1 MSILLGID
9 TGGTYT
15 DAVLFDEDKGVIE
28 TAKALTTRH
37 DLSVGIAG
45 AVSGALVASGIPA
58 SEVGLVS
65 LSTTL
70 ATNALVEGQGGRVCL
85 ILIGFDETALGRAGL
100 AEALQDDPYIIVSG
114 GHNADGSQGAPFDA
128 DYLASS
134 LEALRGQISAV
145 AVAGQFAVRN
155 PAHEVQ
161 ARDLIWEQTGLPV
174 TCSHELS
181 SKLDGPRRA
190 LTCVLNTRLIS
201 LIHHLIA
208 SAEKHFSDVGIDA
221 PVMVVRGD
229 GALIS
234 AEVAKLKP
242 IETILSGPAASV
254 VGASW
259 LTGQK
264 NAIVSDIGGTTTD
277 SAVLQ
282 DGQPRLDTQGATV
295 GGWRTM
301 VEAVDMRTIG
311 LGGDSEVRVVPQ
323 GTKLRMELGP
333 RRVIPLC
340 LFAKDNRELVYQTL
354 ERQAKRGRH
363 EDYDGIFVTAIG
375 RTSAH
380 LAALPEKEQ
389 ALLDEITP
397 APLALDKA
405 LKTRMQLGT
414 LNRLVSRGLVM
425 LSAVTPTDASHV
437 LGTYQTWDV
446 EAAERGLAVYASRKD
461 GLGQSYMTGAKEL
474 ARFIIDTL
482 ELTSAQALLTQAMH
496 DDGYDDAGPALF
508 VLRQRAEGR
517 AAGLVEMQMKL
528 SIPVIGLGASA
539 PIYYPGVTEL
549 LGTEAVIPEHA
560 GVANAVGAVVGQ
572 VRITRDAL
580 VTQPEQ
586 GRYRIFLGAADST
599 PKDYTNLDAALR
611 EVHTRLEDEVRR
623 SAETAGAGDIS
634 VKFARADKTADIEGK
649 QTLIEAHISAT
660 ASGRPRIA
668 T

>member
-15 DAVLFDEDKGVIE
+15 DAVLFDEDKGVLE

-45 AVSGALVASGIPA
+45 AVSAALENSGVTGADI
-58 SEVGLVS
+58 GLVS

-85 ILIGFDETALGRAGL
+85 VLIGFDETSLGRAGL
-100 AEALQDDPYIIVSG
+100 ADALKDDPHIIVSG
-114 GHNADGSQGAPFDA
+114 GHNADGGQAAAFDA
-128 DYLASS
+128 DCLAS
-134 LEALRGQISAV
+134 ALDALSGQISAV

-155 PAHEVQ
+155 PAHEIA
-161 ARDLIWEQTGLPV
+161 ARDLVWQRTGLPV

-208 SAEKHFSDVGIDA
+208 SAEKHFAEAGIDA

-234 AEVAKLKP
+234 ADVAKLKP

-259 LTGQK
+259 LTGEK

-323 GTKLRMELGP
+323 GTKLRLELGP
-333 RRVIPLC
+333 RRVIPLS
-340 LFAKDNRELVYQTL
+340 LFAITHRELVYETL

-363 EDYDGIFVTAIG
+363 EDYDGVFVTAVG
-375 RTSAH
+375 RDSAH

-389 ALLDEITP
+389 ALLDTITP
-397 APLALDKA
+397 APLALDRA

-437 LGTYQTWDV
+437 LGTYRTWDL
-446 EAAERGLAVYASRKD
+446 EAAERGLAHYATRKD
-461 GLGQSYMTGAKEL
+461 GMGGAFMAGAKEL
-474 ARFIIDTL
+474 AGLIIDTL
-482 ELTSAQALLTQAMH
+482 ELTSAQALVTQAMH
-496 DDGYDDAGPALF
+496 DDGHDDASPALF
-508 VLRQRAEGR
+508 VLRQRAEPR
-517 AAGLVEMQMKL
+517 AAGLVEMAMKL

-539 PIYYPGVTEL
+539 PIYYPAVAKL
-549 LGTEAVIPEHA
+549 MGTDAVIPDHA

-572 VRITRDAL
+572 VRITREAL
-580 VTQPEQ
+580 ITQPDE
-586 GRYRIFLGAADST
+586 GRYRIFLGGGDSA
-599 PKDYTNLDAALR
+599 PKDHASLDGALQ
-611 EVHTRLEDEVRR
+611 EVHTRLEEDVRR
-623 SAETAGAGDIS
+623 AAETAGAGDIS
-634 VKFARADKTADIEGK
+634 VKFARADKTAEVEGK
-649 QTLIEAHISAT
+649 QTLIEAQISAT

-668 T
+668 V

>member
-15 DAVLFDEDKGVIE
+15 DAVVFDEDKGVIE

-45 AVSGALVASGIPA
+45 AVSGVLEASGIPA
-58 SEVGLVS
+58 SEIGLVS

-85 ILIGFDETALGRAGL
+85 VLIGFDESSLSRAGL
-100 AEALQDDPYIIVSG
+100 AEALKDDPYIIVSG
-114 GHNADGSQGAPFDA
+114 GHNADGSQAAPFDM

-134 LEALRGQISAV
+134 LNALRGQISAV

-155 PAHEVQ
+155 PAHEAQ

-201 LIHHLIA
+201 LIHHLIS
-208 SAEKHFSDVGIDA
+208 SAEKHFSDVGINA

-259 LTGQK
+259 LTGEK
-264 NAIVSDIGGTTTD
+264 NAVVSDIGGTTTD

-340 LFAKDNRELVYQTL
+340 LFARDSRELVYETL
-354 ERQAKRGRH
+354 DRQSKRGRH
-363 EDYDGIFVTAIG
+363 EEYDGVFVSAVG
-375 RTSAH
+375 RRSAH

-389 ALLDEITP
+389 ALLDTITP
-397 APLALDKA
+397 APLALDRA
-405 LKTRMQLGT
+405 LSTRMQLGT
-414 LNRLVSRGLVM
+414 LNRLVSRGLVI

-437 LGTYQTWDV
+437 LGTYNTWDA

-461 GLGQSYMTGAKEL
+461 GLGQPYMADAKAL
-474 ARFIIDTL
+474 AEHIISTL
-482 ELTSAQALLTQAMH
+482 ELASAEALLTQAMH
-496 DDGYDDAGPALF
+496 DDGHEDAGPALF
-508 VLRQRAEGR
+508 ALRLAAENRAP
-517 AAGLVEMQMKL
+517 GLVDMRMKL

-539 PIYYPGVTEL
+539 PIYYPGVTKL
-549 LGTEAVIPEHA
+549 LATQAIIPEHA

-572 VRITRDAL
+572 VRIRRDAL
-580 VTQPEQ
+580 ITQPDE
-586 GRYRIFLGAADST
+586 GRYRIFLGATDST
-599 PKDYTNLDAALR
+599 PKDYPNLDRALE
-611 EVHTRLEDEVRR
+611 EVHLRLDAEVRQA
-623 SAETAGAGDIS
+623 AETAGAGDVS
-634 VKFARADKTADIEGK
+634 VTFARDDKVADIEGK
-649 QTLIEAHISAT
+649 KTLIESRVSVT

-668 T
+668 V

>member
-45 AVSGALVASGIPA
+45 AVSAALAA
-58 SEVGLVS
+58 SEVPASDIGLVS

-85 ILIGFDETALGRAGL
+85 VLIGFDESALSRAGL
-100 AEALQDDPYIIVSG
+100 SDALRDDPYIIVSG
-114 GHNADGSQGAPFDA
+114 GHNADGSQAHGFDA

-134 LEALRGQISAV
+134 LDALKGQISAV

-155 PAHEVQ
+155 PAHEIK
-161 ARDLIWEQTGLPV
+161 ARDLIWERTGLPV

-201 LIHHLIA
+201 LIHHLIT
-208 SAEKHFSDVGIDA
+208 SAEQHFSETGIDA

-234 AEVAKLKP
+234 AEVAKLTP

-259 LTGQK
+259 LTGEK
-264 NAIVSDIGGTTTD
+264 NALVSDIGGTTTD

-282 DGQPRLDTQGATV
+282 NGQPRLDTQGATV

-311 LGGDSEVRVVPQ
+311 LGGDSEVRTVPQ
-323 GTKLRMELGP
+323 GTKLRLELGP
-333 RRVIPLC
+333 RRVIPLS
-340 LFAKDNRELVYQTL
+340 LFAIENRELVYETL

-363 EDYDGIFVTAIG
+363 EEHDGVFVSAVG
-375 RTSAH
+375 RASAH

-389 ALLDEITP
+389 ALLDTITP

-405 LKTRMQLGT
+405 LKTRMQLAT

-425 LSAVTPTDASHV
+425 LSGVTPTDASHV
-437 LGTYQTWDV
+437 LGTYQNFDA
-446 EAAERGLAVYASRKD
+446 EAARRGLALYASRKD
-461 GLGQSYMTGAKEL
+461 GLGQAYMPGADEL
-474 ARFIIDTL
+474 ARLIIDRL
-482 ELTSAQALLTQAMH
+482 ELSSAEALLTQAMH
-496 DDGYDDAGPALF
+496 DDGHEDAGPALF
-508 VLRQRAEGR
+508 VLRQKADGQT
-517 AAGLVEMQMKL
+517 GDLVKMQMNL

-539 PIYYPGVTEL
+539 PIYYPGVTAL
-549 LGTEAVIPEHA
+549 LGTDAVIPEHA

-572 VRITRDAL
+572 VRVTREAL
-580 VTQPEQ
+580 ITQPEE
-586 GRYRIFLGAADST
+586 GRYRAFLGSGDT
-599 PKDYTNLDAALR
+599 PPKDYPSLDAALS
-611 EVHTRLEDEVRR
+611 EVQTHLDEEVRR
-623 SAETAGAGDIS
+623 AAQSAGAGEIS
-634 VKFARADKTADIEGK
+634 VKFSRADKTAEIEGK
-649 QTLIEAHISAT
+649 TSLIETQISAT

-668 T
+668 V

>member
-15 DAVLFDEDKGVIE
+15 DAVLFDEDKGVLE

-37 DLSVGIAG
+37 DLSVGIGG
-45 AVSGALVASGIPA
+45 AVSNALHKSGIPA
-58 SEVGLVS
+58 SDIGLVS

-85 ILIGFDETALGRAGL
+85 VLIGFDETALQRAGL
-100 AEALQDDPYIIVSG
+100 ADALKDDPYVIVGG
-114 GHNADGSQGAPFDA
+114 GHLADGSPAGDFDA
-128 DYLASS
+128 AALTDS

-145 AVAGQFAVRN
+145 AIAGQFAVRN
-155 PAHEVQ
+155 PAHEIA
-161 ARDLIWEQTGLPV
+161 ARDIVHETLSLPV

-181 SKLDGPRRA
+181 TKLDGPRRA

-201 LIHHLIA
+201 LIHHLIT
-208 SAEKHFSDVGIDA
+208 SAEKHFAEAGIDA

-234 AEVAKLKP
+234 ADVAKLKP
-242 IETILSGPAASV
+242 IETILSGPAASA

-259 LTGQK
+259 LTGTK
-264 NAIVSDIGGTTTD
+264 NAVISDIGGTTTD
-277 SAVLQ
+277 SAVLT

-340 LFAKDNRELVYQTL
+340 LFAKDNPQLVHETL
-354 ERQAKRGRH
+354 ERQSKRGRH
-363 EDYDGIFVTAIG
+363 EDYDGTFVSAVG
-375 RTSAH
+375 RQSAH
-380 LAALPEKEQ
+380 LAALSDKEQ
-389 ALLDEITP
+389 ALLDRIAEGP
-397 APLALDKA
+397 MALDKA
-405 LKTRMQLGT
+405 LTNRMQFGT

-425 LSAVTPTDASHV
+425 LSSITPTDASHL

-446 EAAERGLAVYASRKD
+446 EASRKGLNHFASRKD
-461 GLGQSYMTGAKEL
+461 GLGTAYQPSGEEL
-474 ARFIIDTL
+474 ARLIISTL
-482 ELTSAQALLTQAMH
+482 ELNSAEALIAQAMR
-496 DDGYDDAGPALF
+496 DDGHGDPSPALF
-508 VLRQRAEGR
+508 ALRQKHAG
-517 AAGLVEMQMKL
+517 AQTGLVSFQMNL
-528 SIPVIGLGASA
+528 TLPVIGLGASA
-539 PIYYPGVTEL
+539 PIYYPGICEL
-549 LGTEAVIPEHA
+549 LGTESLIPEHA

-572 VRITRDAL
+572 VRIARTGL
-580 VTQPEQ
+580 ITQPEE
-586 GRYRIFLGAADST
+586 GRYRVFAANGAHT
-599 PKDYTNLDAALR
+599 PKDFIGFDKALTELQGQLEEEAKAAAI
-611 EVHTRLEDEVRR
+611 D
-623 SAETAGAGDIS
+623 AGAENVSI
-634 VKFARADKTADIEGK
+634 KFARADKTAEIEGK
-649 QTLIEAHISAT
+649 QTIIESEITAF

-668 T
+668 V

>member
-28 TAKALTTRH
+28 TAKSLTTRH

-45 AVSGALVASGIPA
+45 AVSAVLSASKVPA
-58 SEVGLVS
+58 SEIGLVS

-85 ILIGFDETALGRAGL
+85 VLIGFDESSLSRAGL
-100 AEALQDDPYIIVSG
+100 ADALRDDPYIIVSG
-114 GHNADGSQGAPFDA
+114 GHNADGSQAHAFDE
-128 DYLASS
+128 DHLASS
-134 LEALRGQISAV
+134 LEALKGQISAV

-155 PAHEVQ
+155 PAHEIQ
-161 ARDLIWEQTGLPV
+161 ARDLIWEHTGLPV

-201 LIHHLIA
+201 LIHHLIT
-208 SAEKHFSDVGIDA
+208 SAEKHFSETGIDA

-234 AEVAKLKP
+234 AEVAKLTP

-259 LTGQK
+259 LTGEK

-282 DGQPRLDTQGATV
+282 NGQPRLDTQGATV

-311 LGGDSEVRVVPQ
+311 LGGDSEVCTVPQ
-323 GTKLRMELGP
+323 GTKLRLQLGP
-333 RRVIPLC
+333 RRVIPLS
-340 LFAKDNRELVYQTL
+340 LFAVNNRELVYETL

-363 EDYDGIFVTAIG
+363 EEQDGVFVSAVG
-375 RTSAH
+375 RASAH

-389 ALLDEITP
+389 ALLDTITP
-397 APLALDKA
+397 QPLALDKA
-405 LKTRMQLGT
+405 LKTRMQLAT

-425 LSAVTPTDASHV
+425 LSGVTPTDASHV
-437 LGTYQTWDV
+437 LGTYQNFDA
-446 EAAERGLAVYASRKD
+446 EAARRGLALYASRKD
-461 GLGQSYMTGAKEL
+461 GLGQAFMPGADEL
-474 ARFIIDTL
+474 ARLIVDRL
-482 ELTSAQALLTQAMH
+482 ELSSAEALLTQAMH
-496 DDGYDDAGPALF
+496 DDGHEDASPALF
-508 VLRQRAEGR
+508 VLTQKARGQTD
-517 AAGLVEMQMKL
+517 GLVEMQMRL

-539 PIYYPGVTEL
+539 PIYYPGVTKL
-549 LGTEAVIPEHA
+549 LGTDAVIPEHA

-572 VRITRDAL
+572 VRVTREAL
-580 VTQPEQ
+580 ITQPEE
-586 GRYRIFLGAADST
+586 GRYRMFLGTGDRP
-599 PKDYTNLDAALR
+599 PKDFPSLDGALG
-611 EVHTRLEDEVRR
+611 EVHAHLEDEIRR
-623 SAETAGAGDIS
+623 AAQSAGAGEIS
-634 VKFARADKTADIEGK
+634 VKFTRADKTAEIEGK
-649 QTLIEAHISAT
+649 TSLIETQISAT

-668 T
+668 V

>member
-37 DLSVGIAG
+37 DLAVGISG
-45 AVSGALVASGIPA
+45 AVSAVLSASKVPA
-58 SEVGLVS
+58 SEIGLVS

-70 ATNALVEGQGGRVCL
+70 ATNALVEGQGGRVGL
-85 ILIGFDETALGRAGL
+85 VLIGFDETSLARAGL
-100 AEALQDDPYIIVSG
+100 ADALRDDPYIIVAG
-114 GHNADGSQGAPFDA
+114 GHNADGSQAKPFDA
-128 DYLASS
+128 DYLTAS
-134 LEALRGQISAV
+134 LDALKGQISAV

-155 PAHEVQ
+155 PAHEVR

-201 LIHHLIA
+201 LIHHLIT
-208 SAEKHFSDVGIDA
+208 SAEKHFSEVGIDA

-234 AEVAKLKP
+234 AEVAKLTP

-259 LTGQK
+259 LTGEK
-264 NAIVSDIGGTTTD
+264 SAIVSDIGGTTTD

-282 DGQPRLDTQGATV
+282 NGQPRLDTQGATV

-311 LGGDSEVRVVPQ
+311 LGGDSEVRTVPQ
-323 GTKLRMELGP
+323 GTKLRLELGP
-333 RRVIPLC
+333 RRVIPLS
-340 LFAKDNRELVYQTL
+340 LFAVSNRALVYETL

-363 EDYDGIFVTAIG
+363 EEHDGVFVSAVG
-375 RTSAH
+375 RASAH

-389 ALLDEITP
+389 ALLDTITP

-405 LKTRMQLGT
+405 LKTRMQLAT

-437 LGTYQTWDV
+437 LGTYQSFDV
-446 EAAERGLAVYASRKD
+446 EAARRGLQLYASRKD
-461 GLGQSYMTGAKEL
+461 GLGQAFMPSADEL
-474 ARFIIDTL
+474 ARHIVDRL
-482 ELTSAQALLTQAMH
+482 ELSSAEALLTQAMQ
-496 DDGYDDAGPALF
+496 DDGHEDAGPALF
-508 VLRQRAEGR
+508 VLRQKAAGR
-517 AAGLVEMQMKL
+517 PGGLVELQMKL

-539 PIYYPGVTEL
+539 PIYYPGVTRL
-549 LGTEAVIPEHA
+549 LETKAVIPEHA

-580 VTQPEQ
+580 ITQPEE
-586 GRYRIFLGAADST
+586 GRYRIFLSASDSK
-599 PKDYTNLDAALR
+599 PQDFPSLDTALG
-611 EVHTRLEDEVRR
+611 EVHTHLDNEVRHA
-623 SAETAGAGDIS
+623 AESAGAGEIS
-634 VKFARADKTADIEGK
+634 VKFTRADKTAEIEGK
-649 QTLIEAHISAT
+649 TTLIEAQVSAT

-668 T
+668 V